1 MNIKQITFPTGQY
14 FQEEHPKKQI
24 YLHHTAGNPD
34 GEGTFRYWSNNNER
48 VATCVTIS
56 GKIKDKPELDG
67 LIVQGFPSKHWAYH
81 LGIPTEVFAVNKVPY
96 QRLDKISI
104 GIEVCNW
111 GPLKKEGN
119 KFYNYVG
126 REVPADEVCTLA
138 TPYKN
143 YIHWHNYT
151 DQQIESI
158 KDLLI
163 YWKQKYNIP
172 ITYNE
177 DIWAVTPRALKGEAG
192 VFTHNSVRKDKTDV
206 YPHPKLIEM
215 LKSLS

>member
-1 MNIKQITFPTGQY
+1 MNIKKIEFSTGQY
-14 FQEEHPKKQI
+14 LQEEHPKKQI
-24 YLHHTAGNPD
+24 YLHHTAGSAD
-34 GEGTFRYWSNNNER
+34 GEATFRYWGNNNER

-56 GKIKDKPELDG
+56 GIVKDKPELDG

-81 LGIPTEVFAVNKVPY
+81 LGIPSEVFATRGIPY

-104 GIEVCNW
+104 GIEICNW
-111 GPLKKEGN
+111 GQLTKEGN

-126 REVPADEVCTLA
+126 REVPADQVCTLA
-138 TPYKN
+138 APYKGHL
-143 YIHWHNYT
+143 HWHNYT
-151 DQQIESI
+151 DKQIQSVKE
-158 KDLLI
+158 LLLH
-163 YWKQKYNIP
+163 WKEKYNIP
-172 ITYNE
+172 IAYNE

-192 VFTHNSVRKDKTDV
+192 VFTHNSVRKDKTDA

>member
-1 MNIKQITFPTGQY
+1 MNIKQIDFPKGQY
-14 FQEEHPKKQI
+14 LQEEHPKKQI

-34 GEGTFRYWSNNNER
+34 GEGTFRYWATNNER
-48 VATCVTIS
+48 VATCVTIT

-81 LGIPTEVFAVNKVPY
+81 LGIPTEVFAVNKIPY

-138 TPYKN
+138 KPYKN
-143 YIHWHNYT
+143 YLHWHNYT

-158 KDLLI
+158 KDLLL

-177 DIWAVTPRALKGEAG
+177 DIWAVTPRALRGEAG
-192 VFTHNSVRKDKTDV
+192 VFTHNSVRKDKADV